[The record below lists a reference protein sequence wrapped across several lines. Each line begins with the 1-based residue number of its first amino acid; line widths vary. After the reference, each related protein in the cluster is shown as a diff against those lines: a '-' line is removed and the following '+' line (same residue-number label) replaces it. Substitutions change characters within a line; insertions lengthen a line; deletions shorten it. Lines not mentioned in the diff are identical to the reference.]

1 MAQKGMQGIVV
12 AQAGDRV
19 KVRVFRNNTCEDCD
33 CVLQDACDPDQPP
46 QGRRGMF
53 DFFADRSAL
62 ELDAVNAAGA
72 AIGDRILLN
81 IRDERSVIKGAIL
94 VYLLPG
100 FLFLAGLFSGGWLA
114 KRWWL
119 ATGDQEILAQLLG
132 GVAMLLFAYLG
143 VKLYLGIKGTD
154 EYVPHV
160 TQVLRQ
166 ATPDHVIHRLPTP

>member
-12 AQAGDRV
+12 SQAGDRV

-33 CVLQDACDPDQPP
+33 CVLKDACDPDQPP
-46 QGRRGMF
+46 RGQRGMF

-81 IRDERSVIKGAIL
+81 IRDERSVVKGALL

-100 FLFLAGLFSGGWLA
+100 LLFLAGVFIGGWMA
-114 KRWWL
+114 SQWWL
-119 ATGDQEILAQLLG
+119 ATGDAKILAQLAG
-132 GVAMLLFAYLG
+132 GMILLTLSYVG
-143 VKLYLGIKGTD
+143 VRLYLGIKGTD

-160 TQVLRQ
+160 TQVLIR
-166 ATPDHVIHRLPTP
+166 ATPTHVIHAAHTA

>member
-1 MAQKGMQGIVV
+1 MAQKGIQGIVV
-12 AQAGDRV
+12 ARAGDRV

-46 QGRRGMF
+46 QGQRGMF

-81 IRDERSVIKGAIL
+81 IRDERSVVKGAML

-100 FLFLAGLFSGGWLA
+100 ILFLAGLFIGGWMA
-114 KRWWL
+114 RQWWL
-119 ATGDQEILAQLLG
+119 ATGDAEILAQLAG
-132 GVAMLLFAYLG
+132 GVILLLCGYVG
-143 VKLYLGIKGTD
+143 VKLYLGIKGAD

-160 TQVLRQ
+160 TQVLKQ
-166 ATPDHVIHRLPTP
+166 AIPDHVIHPLHAA